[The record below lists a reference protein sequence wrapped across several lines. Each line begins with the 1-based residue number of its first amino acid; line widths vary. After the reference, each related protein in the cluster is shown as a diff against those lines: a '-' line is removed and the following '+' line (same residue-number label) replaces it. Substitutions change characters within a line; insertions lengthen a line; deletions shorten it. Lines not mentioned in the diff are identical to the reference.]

1 VFIVRSLNYYG
12 KLFSQGIDPNS
23 KCDQL
28 LYVLIQKK
36 NLEITEVEYIKT
48 HQTHR

>member
-1 VFIVRSLNYYG
+1 MSSY
-12 KLFSQGIDPNS
+12 K
-23 KCDQL
+23 
-28 LYVLIQKK
+28 KK